1 METYN
6 IILLVI
12 IAMILL
18 TIAGFAIWYFFFVLT
33 QSQLFL
39 VGWDYADISNH
50 TFSSADAS
58 DIAKSFNGKWATL
71 QDLQD
76 AMSQGYSVQAAG
88 YVSDVTTTD
97 AGCNNQPQAFFSAV
111 PDSAHT
117 MPYVSNA
124 CSRGYFI
131 LGDKTK
137 SSKKYIVYP
146 WNDAKS
152 VNNKYKISSWND
164 FVNAVKNF
172 KIKSN

>member
-18 TIAGFAIWYFFFVLT
+18 TIGGFAIWYFFFVLA
-33 QSQLFL
+33 QPQLFL
-39 VGWDYADISNH
+39 VGWDYSDIANH
-50 TFSSADAS
+50 TFSASDAS
-58 DIAKSFNGKWATL
+58 DIAKSFNGKHATL
-71 QDLQD
+71 QDLQN

-97 AGCNNQPQAFFSAV
+97 AGCRNQPQAFFSAL
-111 PDSAHT
+111 PDSAHSK
-117 MPYVSNA
+117 PYLSNA

-137 SSKKYIVYP
+137 SSKKYMIYP
-146 WNDAKS
+146 WNEEGS
-152 VNNKYKISSWND
+152 VYNKYNISSWD
-164 FVNAVKNF
+164 EFVNAVKNF
-172 KIKSN
+172 KITSQ